1 MNKINFKCR
10 ERRKSAGTTL
20 LKMRWLTFRDI
31 SAVSQLGSTLLAIR
45 MITSLNTGS
54 RRHLIRCIDSCAR
67 GALIRYS
74 SSNLENRLNK
84 EAIKY
89 DFLNTNNDW
98 EAQGMPSNLP
108 FEKRRHSETFG
119 QLVRSDNLARD
130 DKLNDDGINVIA
142 KDLGEDEVTD
152 SPYRNKDGSFKQGEN
167 TEESRISPETLLGR
181 IEHRTT
187 ELPHEIATAINNHIL
202 RLTEPDRLREKVAI
216 LFRDMTRE
224 QIQHAP
230 ETPIDC
236 DAHIA
241 AFFLQDYSNVRQVLL
256 ELQKRVGKENFKPRH
271 ILDIG
276 YGPSTGIV
284 ALNGIMGD
292 NFSPDTK
299 DSLIVSKN
307 NLEMKKRAKIILSR
321 QVNEIQTDATDGEII
336 YQNEISKDDPE
347 KEQKFSED
355 ESDYVGPVDTSQ
367 IAVKTKLRD
376 SLPLTKSYDLII
388 VNQALLS
395 RVYNFPRDVD
405 DNLHEILKLL
415 SPGGHLVLVERGN
428 ALGFETIA
436 RARQLM
442 LRPES
447 YEGEKGKIPRP
458 YVKGSTFKPQKR
470 LKEPSND
477 DDDQK
482 IISEFEQE
490 IIDKYG
496 EVNDNELVLD
506 LENPEEYE
514 VSPLKPDN
522 KTKPSSHEPSSS
534 SHGLIDY
541 HLSVVAPCP
550 HHGRCPLQLGDPS
563 YYKIPS
569 HKHRFNFCSFDKKV
583 LRPTFTT
590 ELKKGKRLAL
600 PWDTFADDGF
610 GLDKTP
616 RKRLKALEG
625 SGRSGSNNIES
636 GSYSYLIMRRSDN
649 NQDTI
654 KKIESAREC
663 KSTDYFEHD
672 PTHNW
677 PRIISNPT
685 KIKNNVK
692 LHVCSPSQNIE
703 IWLVPKSMG
712 KQQYYDARKANKG
725 DLWAL
730 GRKSVV
736 VKKRVSDGTIEKLDF
751 LAKSQ
756 KKKFLK
762 DESKKQWKKL
772 ISASES
778 DFIDPS
784 IQLADDLATSL
795 EQSKKYK
802 VQGKRAKYLVNP
814 TLYDGK

>member
-1 MNKINFKCR
+1 MC
-10 ERRKSAGTTL
+10 
-20 LKMRWLTFRDI
+20 
-31 SAVSQLGSTLLAIR
+31 QLDSTLLALR
-45 MITSLNTGS
+45 MITCLNTGS
-54 RRHLIRCIDSCAR
+54 RRRILKWADSCVRSAS
-67 GALIRYS
+67 IRYN

-89 DFLNTNNDW
+89 DFFKNDNDR
-98 EAQGMPSNLP
+98 ETQGVPSNLP

-119 QLVRSDNLARD
+119 QLVRSDNLARE
-130 DKLNDDGINVIA
+130 DKLNDSGINVIA
-142 KDLGEDEVTD
+142 KDLGEEEVTD

-187 ELPHEIATAINNHIL
+187 ELPHEIATAVNNHIL

-224 QIQHAP
+224 QIQHTP
-230 ETPIDC
+230 ESPIDC

-256 ELQKRVGKENFKPRH
+256 ELQKRVGAENFKPRH

-284 ALNGIMGD
+284 ALNEIMGD
-292 NFSPDTK
+292 DFSPETK

-307 NLEMKKRAKIILSR
+307 NFEMKKRAKIILSR
-321 QVNEIQTDATDGEII
+321 QMNEIQAEAAHDEII
-336 YQNEISKDDPE
+336 DENEVTE
-347 KEQKFSED
+347 EHFEEEQEFSED

-367 IAVKTKLRD
+367 ITLKTKLRD
-376 SLPLTKSYDLII
+376 TLPLTKSYDLII

-436 RARQLM
+436 RARQVM
-442 LRPES
+442 IRPES
-447 YEGEKGKIPRP
+447 YEGENGKIPRP
-458 YVKGSTFKPQKR
+458 YVKGSTFKPQKN
-470 LKEPSND
+470 LKGTSND
-477 DDDQK
+477 EGNQK
-482 IISEFEQE
+482 IISDFEQE

-496 EVNDNELVLD
+496 EVDENELAMD
-506 LENPEEYE
+506 FENPEEYE
-514 VSPLKPDN
+514 VSSLEPEN
-522 KTKPSSHEPSSS
+522 KTNASSNEPSSS
-534 SHGLIDY
+534 QGLIDY

-600 PWDTFADDGF
+600 PWDTFAEDGF
-610 GLDKTP
+610 GLDKLP
-616 RKRLKALEG
+616 RKKLKSLEG

-636 GSYSYLIMRRSDN
+636 GSYSYLIMERSDN
-649 NQDTI
+649 NRETL
-654 KKIESAREC
+654 KKIETAREC
-663 KSTDYFEHD
+663 KSADYFEHN
-672 PTHNW
+672 PTTKW

-685 KIKNNVK
+685 KVKNNVK

-736 VKKRVSDGTIEKLDF
+736 VKNRVSDGTIEKLDF

-778 DFIDPS
+778 DFVDPS
-784 IQLADDLATSL
+784 IQLADELATSL

>member
-1 MNKINFKCR
+1 
-10 ERRKSAGTTL
+10 
-20 LKMRWLTFRDI
+20 
-31 SAVSQLGSTLLAIR
+31 

-54 RRHLIRCIDSCAR
+54 RKHALRWV
-67 GALIRYS
+67 GACVRSASIRYNS
-74 SSNLENRLNK
+74 SDLENRLNK

-89 DFLNTNNDW
+89 GFFKNDNDW
-98 EAQGMPSNLP
+98 ENQGVPSNLP

-119 QLVRSDNLARD
+119 QLVRSDNLARE
-130 DKLNDDGINVIA
+130 DKLNDGGINVIA

-187 ELPHEIATAINNHIL
+187 ELPQEIATAVNNHIL

-224 QIQHAP
+224 QIQHTP
-230 ETPIDC
+230 EAPIDC

-256 ELQKRVGKENFKPRH
+256 ELQKRVGAENFKPRH

-284 ALNGIMGD
+284 ALNEVMGD
-292 NFSPDTK
+292 DFFPETK

-307 NLEMKKRAKIILSR
+307 NFEMKKRAKIILSR
-321 QVNEIQTDATDGEII
+321 QVNEIQAEAAHDEVMD
-336 YQNEISKDDPE
+336 E
-347 KEQKFSED
+347 KAVTEELHEEEQEFSED

-367 IAVKTKLRD
+367 ITLKTKLRD
-376 SLPLTKSYDLII
+376 TLPSTKSYDLII

-436 RARQLM
+436 RARQVM

-447 YEGEKGKIPRP
+447 YEGENGKIPRP
-458 YVKGSTFKPQKR
+458 YVKGSTFKPQKN
-470 LKEPSND
+470 LKGSSNNEGN
-477 DDDQK
+477 QN
-482 IISEFEQE
+482 IVSEFEQE

-496 EVNDNELVLD
+496 EVDENELAMD
-506 LENPEEYE
+506 FENPEEYE
-514 VSPLKPDN
+514 VSPLEPET
-522 KTKPSSHEPSSS
+522 KTKSSFNEPSPSQ
-534 SHGLIDY
+534 GLIDY

-583 LRPTFTT
+583 MRPTFTT

-600 PWDTFADDGF
+600 PWDTFAEDGF
-610 GLDKTP
+610 GLDKIP
-616 RKRLKALEG
+616 RKKLKALEG

-636 GSYSYLIMRRSDN
+636 GSYSYLIMERSN
-649 NQDTI
+649 NNEETL
-654 KKIESAREC
+654 KKIETAREC
-663 KSTDYFEHD
+663 KSADYFDHD
-672 PTHNW
+672 PTNKW

-685 KIKNNVK
+685 KVKNNVK

-703 IWLVPKSMG
+703 IWSVPKSMG
-712 KQQYYDARKANKG
+712 KQHYYDARKANKG

-736 VKKRVSDGTIEKLDF
+736 VKNRVSEGTIEKLDF

-778 DFIDPS
+778 DFVDPS
-784 IQLADDLATSL
+784 IQLADELATSL

-802 VQGKRAKYLVNP
+802 VQGKRAKYSVNP